1 MDDNGQQQAECID
14 EDVALAMAKQYE
26 SEVLASVHETALGMT
41 EAGVMSKRT
50 MKVFDE
56 MCLTPVEDMAPERI
70 REIRLRENA
79 SQAVFARYLNV
90 TKGLVSQWERG
101 EKRPR
106 GASLK
111 LLTLVA
117 KNVTVRGPGEIVRSP
132 DENLGQR
139 RVGSPETAS
148 FAWSASLLQWRSC
161 APSPGRRT
169 LTNGYR
175 RTASGR
181 SPDACRWSGHRV
193 ARVLTPI

>member
-1 MDDNGQQQAECID
+1 MTRQYKSE
-14 EDVALAMAKQYE
+14 ALAA
-26 SEVLASVHETALGMT
+26 AHEAALGMT

-70 REIRLRENA
+70 REVRLRENA

-90 TKGLVSQWERG
+90 TTGLVSQWERG

-117 KNVTVRGPGEIVRSP
+117 KNG
-132 DENLGQR
+132 LG
-139 RVGSPETAS
+139 AI
-148 FAWSASLLQWRSC
+148 A
-161 APSPGRRT
+161 
-169 LTNGYR
+169 
-175 RTASGR
+175 
-181 SPDACRWSGHRV
+181 
-193 ARVLTPI
+193 